1 MYRSSTSVRHKIY
14 TLINMVVISSVSGA
28 PLGGLA
34 WGSKALPS
42 DLTNRQPRH
51 QYPRQAQSAGSRNRP
66 TPKHGVDVKRLR
78 YREPSWLLNLPRARQ
93 A

>member
-14 TLINMVVISSVSGA
+14 TLINIVVISSVSGV

-34 WGSKALPS
+34 WGSKALPL

-51 QYPRQAQSAGSRNRP
+51 QYPGQAQSAGSRDRP
-66 TPKHGVDVKRLR
+66 TPKHGVGVKRLR
-78 YREPSWLLNLPRARQ
+78 WREPSWLLNFPRARQ